1 MSHFS
6 FTRTSSDK
14 CALQQKNREST
25 APFDWRTD
33 SSIVESKL
41 SCFVPQ
47 SPYMYNPKPSIPAM
61 SVDKESDLR
70 GQTRFL
76 SKCAEDK
83 YMPPEKLEQNKL
95 TLCDDNISL
104 IPKYTRVRK
113 PCNIFAGITIN
124 RFTPLCQDPQELN
137 RIHSNAYIGVNTRL
151 QIKDKFAKKK

>member
-14 CALQQKNREST
+14 CALEQSYKEST
-25 APFDWRTD
+25 SPFDWRTD
-33 SSIVESKL
+33 QNVVESKS

-70 GQTRFL
+70 GQTRIL
-76 SKCAEDK
+76 SKCNIDK
-83 YMPPEKLEQNKL
+83 YAPPIKQQENELNI
-95 TLCDDNISL
+95 CDDNILL

-124 RFTPLCQDPQELN
+124 RFNPLCEDPQELH

-151 QIKDKFAKKK
+151 QVKDKFAKKK